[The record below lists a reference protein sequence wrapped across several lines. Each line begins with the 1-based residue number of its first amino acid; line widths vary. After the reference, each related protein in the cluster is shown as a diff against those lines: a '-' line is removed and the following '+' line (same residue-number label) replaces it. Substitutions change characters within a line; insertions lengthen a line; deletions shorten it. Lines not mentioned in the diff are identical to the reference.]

1 VTGRGGGV
9 DLTNMSP
16 VGLVR
21 EFHVA
26 FGCAIDKPP
35 TRDLRTLRA
44 RLIAEEANEVNGELA
59 RGGLAAIAKELADL
73 AYVTYGAAVS
83 LGIDLDA
90 AIRAVHASNM
100 AKLGADG
107 RPIFRADGK
116 VLKPEGWQA
125 PDMSG
130 ALPAGRSA

>member
-1 VTGRGGGV
+1 MTGRGGGPDV
-9 DLTNMSP
+9 TNMSP
-16 VGLVR
+16 AGLVR
-21 EFHVA
+21 AFHVA
-26 FGCAIDKPP
+26 FGCAIDKP
-35 TRDLRTLRA
+35 LRTLRA
-44 RLIAEEANEVNGELA
+44 RLIAEEANEANGELA

-107 RPIFRADGK
+107 RPILRADGK

-125 PDMSG
+125 PDVSG